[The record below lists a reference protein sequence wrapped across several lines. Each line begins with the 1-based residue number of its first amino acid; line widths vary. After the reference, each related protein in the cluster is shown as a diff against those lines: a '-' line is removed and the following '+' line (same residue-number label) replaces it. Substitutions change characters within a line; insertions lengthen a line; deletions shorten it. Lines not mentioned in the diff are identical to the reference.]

1 MNPGID
7 FTKSLPS
14 RVQMLGLVFKPNVRD
29 ALAKVAAGLQE
40 AGVNPQ
46 VECLPTVLVVPPD
59 ACYRRCRMIL

>member
-1 MNPGID
+1 
-7 FTKSLPS
+7 
-14 RVQMLGLVFKPNVRD
+14 MLGLVFKPNVRD

-46 VECLPTVLVVPPD
+46 VECLLTVLVVPPD